1 MTDWEIAEGLIR
13 TIQRAGGEAYIV
25 GGAVRDYLRGDMPDD
40 IDLATSLFP
49 EEVMALFAR
58 TIPTGI
64 EHGTVT
70 VLEQGRTFEVT
81 TFRSEG
87 TYSDARRPDDVV
99 FGVSLDED
107 LLRRDFTMNAMAF
120 RDGQVIDLFGGRD
133 DLASRI
139 IRTVGSAEE
148 RFREDA
154 LRIMRAFRFMA
165 QLDFGLDRSLQD
177 AASRLAPRLKH
188 VAVERIAIEF
198 EKLMLG
204 MNHRRALQAMVD
216 LHVIDALPQ
225 MSEDQVLAM
234 IGDGRRPVNMASVW
248 ALYLLH
254 ADTTDLS
261 PWKRSK
267 ATTREARQLVSL
279 CESGLDPMRVYTTE
293 STTLSTYFRM
303 NGLVDET
310 TALKRALPIESR
322 RALHF
327 DGRDAMELGATKRRI
342 EQTLVHL
349 ERQVVEGHIA
359 NERMILLEEARRW
372 LRHVDES

>member
-1 MTDWEIAEGLIR
+1 MAEGLIR

-49 EEVMALFAR
+49 EEVMALFDR

-70 VLEQGRTFEVT
+70 VLEQGRSFEVT

-177 AASRLAPRLKH
+177 AASRLAPRLKY
-188 VAVERIAIEF
+188 VAVERIAVEF

-225 MSEDQVLAM
+225 MSEHQVLAM
-234 IGDGRRPVNMASVW
+234 IGDGRRPVNTASVW

-279 CESGLDPMRVYTTE
+279 CESGLDPMRIYTTE

-322 RALHF
+322 RALQF
-327 DGRDAMELGATKRRI
+327 DGRDAIELGATKRRI

-349 ERQVVEGHIA
+349 ERQVVEGRIA